1 MTSRFIT
8 YPSTV
13 EKESNHTVVLIDAV
27 EEDIERIG
35 LFLKT
40 SLQDFDVYLYRGDLY
55 DLEWLNEIGKE
66 TDVYLIN
73 DASQVKVSPESLR
86 YGTDQ
91 ELTNPLDYFQ
101 KIEQLAVDN
110 NVENLV

>member
-40 SLQDFDVYLYRGDLY
+40 SQQDFDVYLYRGDLY
-55 DLEWLNEIGKE
+55 DLEWLNYIGQQS
-66 TDVYLIN
+66 DVYLIN
-73 DASQVKVSPESLR
+73 DASQVKVAPDSLR
-86 YGTDQ
+86 YGADQ

-101 KIEQLAVDN
+101 KIEQQTVDN
-110 NVENLV
+110 TAEKVV